1 VYHAEQDPKR
11 CAKAAGQQI
20 DTKQLL
26 EKRDLDAR
34 IRQTTSAI
42 LTIVAMGI
50 V

>member
-1 VYHAEQDPKR
+1 MPSKTRNDAQKPQGSKLTPK
-11 CAKAAGQQI
+11 K
-20 DTKQLL
+20 LL

-34 IRQTTSAI
+34 IRQKTSAI